1 VKFLATGAAG
11 SAWNGKAARLWDL
24 RVALF
29 TEKGGRGGR
38 LPARLFDLSGQD
50 QLLAFLLDVHC
61 VGH

>member
-1 VKFLATGAAG
+1 VKFLAAGATGCTR
-11 SAWNGKAARLWDL
+11 NGKAACLWDL

-38 LPARLFDLSGQD
+38 FPARLFDLSVQD
-50 QLLAFLLDVHC
+50 QLLAFLFDVHC